1 MNVFTREFRPAE
13 KLMLAVLVLI
23 LLGLGYYYFVDIP
36 VRDTIRGNEAEV
48 TSLRTQLDSVQQRLA
63 ALQSVQNSLDELKD
77 QGKLSWMGSYNNSK
91 AEVAFLNEILADT
104 MNYSVSFAEVTRAGD
119 QIRRGFTLQYQT
131 ANYAAAREI
140 MTRLLEGRNRCIVG
154 DMRCGVN
161 ADGTVTIAAAAT
173 FYETMEGGVPDAA
186 LPRDSAA
193 ANY

>member
-1 MNVFTREFRPAE
+1 MNVFTREFRTSE
-13 KLMLAVLVLI
+13 KVLLAVLVLI

-48 TSLRTQLDSVQQRLA
+48 ASLRTQLDSVQQRLMQ
-63 ALQSVQNSLDELKD
+63 LQSVQNSLDELKE

-104 MNYSVSFAEVTRAGD
+104 MNYSIQFADVTRIGD

-131 ANYAAAREI
+131 ENYAAAREI
-140 MTRLLEGRNRCIVG
+140 MTRLLEGRNRCVVG